1 MEAEFYRT
9 PLERTLCYSLG
20 QVQHNPEERILQIL
34 RSLEKNNSAG
44 FLISCILVST
54 IQFPNPNSWCS
65 KNWNK
70 NVPDCYHYKI
80 LRIKCSQ
87 EYRTHFIWLVK
98 FILTI
103 SICGRKETDFI
114 LMLPAQKWRHGMFND
129 LPNTRKELLPQFH
142 GQSASSYIK
151 KKARKP
157 NILRGFRRGEEK
169 HHAGKDERGKSV
181 KVIKDVKVF

>member
-1 MEAEFYRT
+1 
-9 PLERTLCYSLG
+9 
-20 QVQHNPEERILQIL
+20 
-34 RSLEKNNSAG
+34 
-44 FLISCILVST
+44 
-54 IQFPNPNSWCS
+54 
-65 KNWNK
+65 
-70 NVPDCYHYKI
+70 
-80 LRIKCSQ
+80 
-87 EYRTHFIWLVK
+87 
-98 FILTI
+98 
-103 SICGRKETDFI
+103 
-114 LMLPAQKWRHGMFND
+114 MFND